1 MDGSDHDDGNPPQV
15 CPQCGGER
23 PPGFRVCPTCTL
35 GAALEGFDEGVGRFQ
50 ILGELGRGGEAV
62 VYRARDPQRDRD
74 VALKVLRRD
83 LAKDEEFVQRF
94 QRAVDLAGQI
104 EHPNIIR
111 AYDRSRPGDVPPYY
125 TMPIMTGGTLAQ
137 RAERFRDPR
146 RAAALMIKIARAV
159 QHAHRHGVL
168 HRDLSPSNVLLDH
181 DDEPFV
187 TDFMA
192 KPIGEGGPST
202 QVGKFNYVAPEQAAG
217 QGASV
222 EADIYGLGA
231 IFFDLLTT
239 HAPLEAKSFDE
250 VVAKHNA
257 KELKPPRHWVPDLS
271 PELDA
276 VCWAALQTDPR
287 KRHRSAGSFADSL
300 ERVLADLPPLWPET
314 KPRRRAWLW
323 ARRQPLLAAGA
334 VLGALLLV
342 VADVG
347 TIESARS
354 EQHELETAT
363 LHKNAALASA
373 QARVVLALFGKFAN
387 QAARAATHPDV
398 LEFMKQGAVSNRLPA
413 LQRISEASRSFDSV
427 SVFSLDG
434 RILARYPDPGPG
446 FLGREFAF
454 RRYHH
459 CVTALI
465 EQHAGAPPD
474 DDPEVCISPA
484 YRGEASANIEFTFA
498 SPVYD
503 ADGTAYGYITLNR
516 HGRRTL
522 DDMDIDDP
530 YVSGQTTAL
539 FGLRGGDRHSPPI
552 DEAAPPKLTVVAH
565 PGLFNSEEY
574 ALEPELAKRIVAR
587 YGGETIPGRELVLQ
601 LSRPVEDANY
611 VDPITGDTRLAGFAP
626 VGSTGFVV
634 AVSTPRSQ
642 ALGTHER
649 HRDARTRYAAMLNLG
664 FLLLG
669 VVAVWG
675 TLKESRT
682 PPGRNR

>member
-1 MDGSDHDDGNPPQV
+1 MDGTDHDGNPPKV
-15 CPQCGGER
+15 CSQCGT
-23 PPGFRVCPTCTL
+23 PLPANFDHCPTCTL
-35 GAALEGFDEGVGRFQ
+35 ESALSSFDEGVGRFQ

-83 LAKDEEFVQRF
+83 LAGDEDLVQRF

-137 RAERFRDPR
+137 RAERFREPR
-146 RAAALMIKIARAV
+146 NAARLMIKIARAV
-159 QHAHRHGVL
+159 HHAHRHGVL
-168 HRDLSPSNVLLDH
+168 HRDLSPSNILLDH

-192 KPIGEGGPST
+192 KPIGAGGPST

-217 QGASV
+217 EGASV

-231 IFFDLLTT
+231 IFYDLLTSR
-239 HAPLEAKSFDE
+239 PPVVAKSFGE
-250 VVAKHNA
+250 VVAAHERC
-257 KELKPPRHWVPDLS
+257 ELKPPRELVPGLS
-271 PELDA
+271 RELDA
-276 VCWAALQTDPR
+276 VCWAALQADPR

-300 ERVLADLPPLWPET
+300 ERILVDLPPLWPET
-314 KPRRRAWLW
+314 KPLRRAWLW

-334 VLGALLLV
+334 VLGALLLA
-342 VADVG
+342 VADIG

-373 QARVVLALFGKFAN
+373 QARVVLALFGKFVN
-387 QAARAATHPDV
+387 QAARAATHPEV
-398 LEFMKQGAVSNRLPA
+398 REFLKRGQVSNRLPA

-446 FLGREFAF
+446 FLGREFSF
-454 RRYHH
+454 RAYHQ

-474 DDPEVCISPA
+474 DDPEVCLSPA
-484 YRGEASANIEFTFA
+484 YRGEASANIEFTFV
-498 SPVYD
+498 SPVYGE
-503 ADGTAYGYITLNR
+503 DGSAHGYITLNR

-539 FGLRGGDRHSPPI
+539 FGRRGGDRHSPPV
-552 DEAAPPKLTVVAH
+552 DKSAPPKLTAVAH

-574 ALEPELAKRIVAR
+574 ALDPELSKRLVAR
-587 YGGETIPGRELVLQ
+587 FGAETVPGRELVLQ
-601 LSRPVEDANY
+601 LSRPVEEANY

-634 AVSTPRSQ
+634 AVSTPRAQ
-642 ALGTHER
+642 ALGIHER
-649 HRDARTRYAAMLNLG
+649 HRDARSRYAAMLNLG
-664 FLLLG
+664 FLILG

-675 TLKESRT
+675 TLKESWT
-682 PPGRNR
+682 PRGRSP